1 MTSRLRNQ
9 LSKIKS
15 TTDNNYKD
23 GGFISGIVDRVV
35 GAVRWTV
42 ETARDIARDIINAT
56 GGEEGAVAGI
66 VRALTDKGASDA
78 EVGDILAQLGL
89 LQKSDSDSSSLV
101 ADIIDIGTV
110 GDTGF
115 VNQIR
120 PVKAGDPPSMRMAGT
135 NQVQNLANVDWKK
148 FVKNNTVF
156 NTSQYST
163 PSTKIRPSQG
173 PNIRIG

>member
-1 MTSRLRNQ
+1 MSRLRNQ

-15 TTDNNYKD
+15 TTGNNYKD
-23 GGFISGIVDRVV
+23 GGFISNIVDKFV
-35 GAVRWTV
+35 GAVKWTV
-42 ETARDIARDIINAT
+42 ETAKDIARDIVNAT

-66 VRALTDKGASDA
+66 VRALTDKGASDS
-78 EVGDILAQLGL
+78 EIGDILAQLGL
-89 LQKSDSDSSSLV
+89 LQKSDSDSSLT
-101 ADIIDIGTV
+101 ADKIDIGTV

-163 PSTKIRPSQG
+163 PSTKLKPSQG